1 VPQQVFLNIDWGS
14 ERVLQQTRARLI
26 ASGID
31 WQELPLRWD
40 VDVPADLPRLK
51 DLLEKTL
58 VQDP

>member
-1 VPQQVFLNIDWGS
+1 
-14 ERVLQQTRARLI
+14 VLQQTRARLI
-26 ASGID
+26 ASGIN
-31 WQELPLRWD
+31 WQELALRWD